1 MLIDPVYG
9 DLNKKW
15 EKEEEK
21 KSIYEH
27 PYWKYNKM
35 KEYLTDPW
43 FCQGVIFNTQV
54 LPVTAVV
61 IYKEL
66 QRGGSDEF
74 LVDRWSVVT
83 W

>member
-1 MLIDPVYG
+1 
-9 DLNKKW
+9 
-15 EKEEEK
+15 
-21 KSIYEH
+21 
-27 PYWKYNKM
+27 M

-74 LVDRWSVVT
+74 LVDR
-83 W
+83 